1 MQKPRQNNSRDP
13 EIQKGMALLIHA
25 RRWRCVSLKLRT
37 AAATCRIK
45 GLLAGFMDTGADFIR
60 ARVAVACLWPL
71 RAAATD
77 FNPAHAGGV
86 LVFRNL
92 R

>member
-1 MQKPRQNNSRDP
+1 
-13 EIQKGMALLIHA
+13 
-25 RRWRCVSLKLRT
+25 
-37 AAATCRIK
+37 
-45 GLLAGFMDTGADFIR
+45 MDTGADFIR